1 MKKYFVYNEVS
12 CISSHG
18 FNTRVEAEQEYA
30 KHQDKYKSAAK
41 IVEVDMKDEEEQT
54 NDEDGRY

>member
-12 CISSHG
+12 CISSHA

-30 KHQDKYKSAAK
+30 KHQDKYKSASK
-41 IVEVDMKDEEEQT
+41 IVEVDMKEEES
-54 NDEDGRY
+54 DGCDK

>member
-41 IVEVDMKDEEEQT
+41 IVEVDMKEEEQS
-54 NDEDGRY
+54 NDER

>member
-18 FNTRVEAEQEYA
+18 FSTRVEAEQEYA
-30 KHQDKYKSAAK
+30 DHQSKYKSAAK
-41 IVEVDMKDEEEQT
+41 IVEVDMKDEEEQHES
-54 NDEDGRY
+54 N

>member
-30 KHQDKYKSAAK
+30 NHQTRYGSAAK
-41 IVEVDMKDEEEQT
+41 IVEVDTDDEEEHT
-54 NDEDGRY
+54 DER

>member
-12 CISSHG
+12 CISSYG

-30 KHQDKYKSAAK
+30 KHHDKYKSAAK
-41 IVEVDMKDEEEQT
+41 IVEVDMKEEQS
-54 NDEDGRY
+54 NDER

>member
-30 KHQDKYKSAAK
+30 NHQSKYKSEAK
-41 IVEVDMKDEEEQT
+41 IVEVDMEGGEEQA
-54 NDEDGRY
+54 NDER

>member
-30 KHQDKYKSAAK
+30 NNHAKYSSAAK
-41 IVEVDMKDEEEQT
+41 IVEVDVDDEEEQN
-54 NDEDGRY
+54 NDER

>member
-30 KHQDKYKSAAK
+30 KHHDKYKSAAK
-41 IVEVDMKDEEEQT
+41 IVEVDVADEEEDNNDQT
-54 NDEDGRY
+54 T